1 MMPTWNISE
10 ESLESAGGLACF
22 HHCVCSFR
30 PSLISCPALLPRLE
44 QVKRN
49 SIHRATAR
57 ATRLITL
64 KVMMIARATL
74 ETWIGS
80 EEVPSLNVC
89 VGVAISAVYEL
100 DGGYM
105 YRSNATVLMDLG
117 LAIYTE
123 IVSA

>member
-1 MMPTWNISE
+1 
-10 ESLESAGGLACF
+10 
-22 HHCVCSFR
+22 
-30 PSLISCPALLPRLE
+30 
-44 QVKRN
+44 
-49 SIHRATAR
+49 
-57 ATRLITL
+57 
-64 KVMMIARATL
+64 MMIARATL

-89 VGVAISAVYEL
+89 AGVAISAVHEL